1 MKAIFYTKP
10 GLQMIDCPEPKIS
23 RPEDVKIKIAYA
35 SVCGSDLHTYKGEMD
50 LLFGET
56 KQIPLGH
63 EASGVIVEL
72 GAEATKKG
80 LKVGDKVTYYYNLH
94 CGTCYYCRNGQE
106 QFCLNMKINMSAM
119 AEYLVVNEQQVFK
132 LPEETDLSEAVFIE
146 PISVCLHGIDL
157 CRIKPGARV
166 AVSGGG
172 GMGQILLQL
181 AKLSGGVELT
191 MIEPVAGKRDIAL
204 TLGASHALDPF
215 TQNIQE
221 EALKI
226 TDNLG
231 FDVVIEAS
239 GSTGAC
245 QAAYDIV
252 GRGGTLEFFAAL
264 YNPAYNFPLNLFN
277 AFFKEVTIIGGVFQ
291 SPYAFPRSVALFKQ
305 LDINALMENAIFDA
319 GNYEEAFKAQVN
331 SECVK
336 AILKF

>member
-10 GLQMIDCPEPKIS
+10 GLQMIDCPEPQIS
-23 RPEDVKIKIAYA
+23 QPDDVKIKISYA

-50 LLFGET
+50 LLYGEA

-72 GAEATKKG
+72 GPDATNKG

-94 CGTCYYCRNGQE
+94 CGKCYYCRNGQE

-132 LPEETDLSEAVFIE
+132 LPEEVDLSEAVFIE

-166 AVSGGG
+166 AISGGG

-181 AKLSGGVELT
+181 AKLSGAVDLT
-191 MIEPVAGKRDIAL
+191 MIEPVAGKREIAL
-204 TLGASHALDPF
+204 MLGASHALDPF

-226 TDNLG
+226 TNNLG
-231 FDVVIEAS
+231 FDAVIEAS

-252 GRGGTLEFFAAL
+252 GRGGVLEFFAAL

-277 AFFKEVTIIGGVFQ
+277 AFFKEITIIGGVFQ
-291 SPYAFPRSVALFKQ
+291 SPYAFPRSVALFRQ
-305 LDINALMENAIFDA
+305 LDIDSLMENAIFDA
-319 GNYEEAFKAQVN
+319 KDYDEAFKAQVD
-331 SECVK
+331 SKCVK